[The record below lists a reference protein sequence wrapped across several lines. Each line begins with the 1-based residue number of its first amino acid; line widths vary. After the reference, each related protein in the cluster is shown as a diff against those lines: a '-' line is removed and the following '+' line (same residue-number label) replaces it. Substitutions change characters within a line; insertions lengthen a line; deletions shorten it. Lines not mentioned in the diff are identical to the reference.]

1 MASQSVFS
9 ATDGSLSLRV
19 SNGHIPLD
27 SMIPQTDTKVNSF
40 NKKFENR
47 REKTYYNIF
56 ISVDKAGVIWYNI
69 LIKPIKGESLMQETQ
84 IKLFTIQE
92 VREFVNLVILVD
104 FEVDLMQGRYIIDA
118 KSIMGIFSLD
128 LLSPITVRAHSDNAA
143 SFFEK
148 ISKFKA

>member
-1 MASQSVFS
+1 
-9 ATDGSLSLRV
+9 
-19 SNGHIPLD
+19 
-27 SMIPQTDTKVNSF
+27 
-40 NKKFENR
+40 
-47 REKTYYNIF
+47 
-56 ISVDKAGVIWYNI
+56 
-69 LIKPIKGESLMQETQ
+69 MQEMQ

-104 FEVDLMQGRYIIDA
+104 FEVDLIQGRYIVDA

-128 LLSPITVRAHSDNAA
+128 LLSPITVKAHTDSAA